1 MLEQTR
7 SQATGAHAGSPE
19 DRPPFIPPDTDQP
32 RRVMFAAEAYCE
44 AHGLLDRRHTLKTEL
59 SPRADGE
66 PVYLYR
72 FMGPEEVVGLLQK
85 GVRWASDTP
94 VYEGVYSLPDQL
106 VRGLKLARGI
116 TSSGILAMEA
126 DYVSF
131 FRSVGLRSPQ
141 ALSDAAFARD
151 TERLRALLKA
161 EFSPYERA
169 CMQKAP
175 YLSGVNGFFSTAV
188 IPSDSSYCIGGNYCY
203 VELAVPA
210 SRMMPPNLKEYYRPN
225 QSFHDGEVEV
235 GLEYFTLGEVTK
247 FYFGQDEMLDD
258 QELRKR
264 LGVSDDGDVRSTQ
277 CPFSQLR
284 FDCAFLDHIP
294 AVIRDDPARWYS
306 GGGFTEVIR
315 SRLSGSHLE

>member
-7 SQATGAHAGSPE
+7 RQATEKHSVSPE

-32 RRVMFAAEAYCE
+32 RRVMYAAEAYCQ
-44 AHGLLDRRHTLKTEL
+44 AHGLLDRRRTLKTEL

-72 FMGPEEVVGLLQK
+72 FMGPEELVALLQK
-85 GVRWASDTP
+85 GARWASDTP
-94 VYEGVYSLPDQL
+94 VYEGVYSLPDQI
-106 VRGLKLARGI
+106 VRGLKPARGI

-131 FRSVGLRSPQ
+131 FRSVGLRSSQ

-175 YLSGVNGFFSTAV
+175 YLSGVNGFFSTSV
-188 IPSDSSYCIGGNYCY
+188 IPSDSSYSIGGNYCY
-203 VELAVPA
+203 VEIAVPA
-210 SRMMPPNLKEYYRPN
+210 SRMMPPNLKEYYRPDA
-225 QSFHDGEVEV
+225 SFHDGEVEV
-235 GLEYFTLGEVTK
+235 GLEYFTLDEVTK

-258 QELRKR
+258 HELRKR
-264 LGVSDDGDVRSTQ
+264 LGVSANGDVRSTQ

-284 FDCAFLDHIP
+284 FDCAFLGYIP
-294 AVIRDDPARWYS
+294 AVIRDNPARWYS
-306 GGGFTEVIR
+306 GGGFTEVTR
-315 SRLSGSHLE
+315 STESGRHTE